1 MTAKINVPVGH
12 WVELPV
18 AVEVTRGIR
27 VESRHR
33 VALVV
38 VDAAGEVRLAVGDPD
53 VRVFPRSAVKPIQ
66 AIPLV
71 ESGAAD
77 AFGLDVAELALA
89 CASHGGEAGHVET
102 VTAWLK
108 RLGLE
113 TDDLA
118 CGAHLPS
125 HKPTADAMQR
135 RGEAPSRAHNTCSGK
150 HTGMLTTAV
159 HLVEP
164 TQGYEQPGHPV
175 QQRVRAVLESMA
187 GETLPP
193 PPGIDGCGIPAWT
206 VSLLGLARMAARF
219 ADPADLAPS
228 RRAAVHRLAAA
239 MRAEPWYVAGTGRL
253 CTALMQAAPNV
264 LAKTGAEGVFWAA
277 LPEAGL
283 GLGLKVED
291 GNARAAE
298 PALIAALDALGAL
311 DDAALTALETFANPT
326 LRNHAGEE
334 VGEIRVVTD
343 WPTAG

>member
-1 MTAKINVPVGH
+1 MATSSTVPVG
-12 WVELPV
+12 
-18 AVEVTRGIR
+18 VEVTRGNR

-38 VDAAGEVRLAVGDPD
+38 ADAAGDIRLAVGDPD
-53 VRVFPRSAVKPIQ
+53 ARVFPRSAVKPIQ

-77 AFGLDVAELALA
+77 AFALDAAELALA

-108 RLGLE
+108 RLGL
-113 TDDLA
+113 DADALA

-125 HKPTADAMQR
+125 HKPTAAAMQR
-135 RGEAPSRAHNTCSGK
+135 RGEEPTRSHNNCSGK

-164 TQGYEQPGHPV
+164 TAGYEQADHPV
-175 QQRVRAVLESMA
+175 QQRIRAVLETMA
-187 GETLPP
+187 GETVPP

-219 ADPADLAPS
+219 ADPADLAPK
-228 RRAAVHRLAAA
+228 RRDAIHRLAAA
-239 MRAEPWYVAGTGRL
+239 MRAEPWYVAGSGRL
-253 CTALMQAAPNV
+253 CTELMQAAPDV

-277 LPEAGL
+277 LPELGL

-291 GNARAAE
+291 GNTRAAE
-298 PALIAALDALGAL
+298 PALIAGLLALGAL
-311 DDAALTALETFANPT
+311 DRRALVALESFAEPT
-326 LRNHAGEE
+326 LRNHAGVE
-334 VGEIRVVTD
+334 VGQIRVVKG
-343 WPTAG
+343 WPTAA